1 MGSQL
6 QWYVLVTNYIPVM
19 NLHGVIGVP
28 IGAIAQPPVQAGT
41 TFFPIQPCT
50 CFPTDC
56 SNPAVGSQ
64 CPITCSSGGCTGS
77 PTFVCSAI
85 YGYNS
90 PTCVNGKFTC
100 PTGSAQ
106 CAVPPPTE
114 ECGAGN
120 VLTCGTEGWFCNC
133 YPGNCSTCPIII
145 DTANQGFHLTG
156 WKDGV
161 LFNFFPD
168 VDMPFKVSWT
178 DPNYENGWLVLDRNG
193 NGLIDNGTELFGN
206 LTQQPPSQ
214 TPNGFAALAVFDLPE
229 NGGND
234 NGLIDSGDAV
244 YSKLRVWIDANH
256 DGISQPNELKT
267 LAELGI
273 DHINLSYR
281 AFPFVDRFGNQY
293 RYQGML
299 WDGADKDAAYD
310 VFLLNSPPQ
319 Q

>member
-1 MGSQL
+1 
-6 QWYVLVTNYIPVM
+6 
-19 NLHGVIGVP
+19 
-28 IGAIAQPPVQAGT
+28 
-41 TFFPIQPCT
+41 
-50 CFPTDC
+50 
-56 SNPAVGSQ
+56 
-64 CPITCSSGGCTGS
+64 
-77 PTFVCSAI
+77 
-85 YGYNS
+85 
-90 PTCVNGKFTC
+90 
-100 PTGSAQ
+100 
-106 CAVPPPTE
+106 
-114 ECGAGN
+114 
-120 VLTCGTEGWFCNC
+120 
-133 YPGNCSTCPIII
+133 
-145 DTANQGFHLTG
+145 LTG